1 MKNKEFQDRLVA
13 LQERYEKLINRNNE
27 RAEIGNGIFRR
38 FKYPVLTADHTPLH
52 WKYDLNP
59 MTNPFL
65 MERIGVNAVFNAGA
79 IKFNGKY
86 VIVARVEGND
96 RKSFFAI
103 AESPNGIDKFEFW
116 NRPISIPESDVPDAN
131 IYDMRLIEHED
142 GWIYGVFCTERR
154 KTDVPPSDTSSA
166 VAQCGIVRTKDLV
179 EWERLEDLTT
189 SSSQQRNVVLHPE
202 FVNGKYAFY
211 TRPQDGFIDPGSGGG
226 IAFGLSEKI
235 NPAIVVDQKVV
246 DSRIYHTINEAK
258 NGLGP
263 GPIKTEKGW
272 LHLAHGVR
280 NTAAGLRYVLYL
292 FMTDLQD
299 LSKIIH
305 KPGGYFMAP
314 EGDERVGDV
323 SNVLFSS
330 GWISDDD
337 GSVYIYYA
345 SSDSRMHV
353 ATSTIERLCDYVIN
367 TPEDKFS
374 SKESV
379 LSINAL
385 IDANE
390 LYLDEKNEAVND
402 SIKVPAGEF
411 VSSKE

>member
-86 VIVARVEGND
+86 VMVARVEGND
-96 RKSFFAI
+96 RKSFFGI